1 MANPPRSN
9 NSIQIGGDVSGTM
22 IVSGNNNVVS
32 NQSTTA
38 PASTS
43 ATEPNTEPRRR
54 KLLLLASNPKN
65 SVRQRLDEEIRD
77 ISEGLK
83 RSQHRDEFEIAQ
95 KWAVRSRDLQ
105 RAMQEELPQIVH
117 FTGQADNG
125 LCLEDATGK
134 EKPVTASAL
143 AGLFKLFA
151 QKVAIECVVLNR
163 CYDPAQAAAIT
174 QSVPCVIGVN
184 KALSD
189 QAAIEFVVGF
199 YDALG
204 SGESMTFAFESGKV
218 ALALSGEE
226 SGEDDS
232 IMPVLLAHS

>member
-1 MANPPRSN
+1 MANSPRSN

-32 NQSTTA
+32 NQSTTV
-38 PASTS
+38 PAETS
-43 ATEPNTEPRRR
+43 ATEPKKR

-65 SVRQRLDEEIRD
+65 SARQRLDEEIRD
-77 ISEGLK
+77 IGEGLR

-117 FTGQADNG
+117 FTGQADSG

-134 EKPVTASAL
+134 GKPVTASAL

-163 CYDPAQAAAIT
+163 CYEPAQAEAIA
-174 QSVPCVIGVN
+174 QSVPYVIGVDR
-184 KALSD
+184 AISD

-204 SGESMTFAFESGKV
+204 SGESMKFAFESGKV